1 VLHVSSPI
9 RSYILLVL
17 FSLIVTRTNEM
28 MRSKEQ
34 HSAAAAA
41 AGAITEDYA
50 SLRGVLLKRK
60 DFLGLDEHALA
71 HPNRTYYYR

>member
-1 VLHVSSPI
+1 M
-9 RSYILLVL
+9 
-17 FSLIVTRTNEM
+17 VTRTSEM
-28 MRSKEQ
+28 MRSKEKQ
-34 HSAAAAA
+34 AAEEAAAA
-41 AGAITEDYA
+41 AGAISDDHA

>member
-1 VLHVSSPI
+1 
-9 RSYILLVL
+9 
-17 FSLIVTRTNEM
+17 M

-34 HSAAAAA
+34 HTAAA
-41 AGAITEDYA
+41 AGAISEDHA

-60 DFLGLDEHALA
+60 DFLSLDEHALA

>member
-1 VLHVSSPI
+1 MV
-9 RSYILLVL
+9 RS
-17 FSLIVTRTNEM
+17 N
-28 MRSKEQ
+28 EQ

-41 AGAITEDYA
+41 AAAGAISEDHA